1 MAVVGFSLLAS
12 AIVGDSWRKNTQLEL
27 YSGMREHSSEYIWKP
42 RTEKNPF
49 FSQGY
54 VTALVRKEEM
64 LD

>member
-1 MAVVGFSLLAS
+1 MAVVGFSLVAS
-12 AIVGDSWRKNTQLEL
+12 AIIGDSWRKNTQLEL

-42 RTEKNPF
+42 RTGELF

-54 VTALVRKEEM
+54 VTAVVRKEEM